1 MFQISQQIQ
10 PINHMNNLISS
21 LNFLKNFLKSF
32 DLSNSECNLQPS
44 SDR

>member
-1 MFQISQQIQ
+1 MFQISQRIQ

-21 LNFLKNFLKSF
+21 LNFLKTLKAF
-32 DLSNSECNLQPS
+32 DLRNSECNLQPS

>member
-1 MFQISQQIQ
+1 MFQISQRIQ

-21 LNFLKNFLKSF
+21 LNFLNNLKSF